1 MADCVTRPDSR
12 FQVSLRHY
20 FLWVTAA
27 AIVCGLAAGIIGH
40 LRYVEA
46 TSGSIPPELIG
57 RSLFLGFI
65 LGATIVGLMIGPPLC
80 YLVALSRWRCRDATG
95 PK

>member
-1 MADCVTRPDSR
+1 MADRVTRLDSR
-12 FQVSLRHY
+12 FQVSLRHL

-27 AIVCGLAAGIIGH
+27 SVVCGLAAGVIGH

-46 TSGSIPPELIG
+46 KTGSIPPEVIG
-57 RSLFLGFI
+57 RSLFLGFLI
-65 LGATIVGLMIGPPLC
+65 GSAFVGLMFGPPLC
-80 YLVALSRWRCRDATG
+80 YLVALLRSRRGDAIG